1 MDPYRS
7 SMAAAAQ
14 FEAFDLDPRLLQGI
28 KDMGFDELFPIQAE
42 AIAPILQGRDLIG
55 QAHTGS
61 GKTLAYAVPMLQNI
75 QQNQPGIQGLVLAPT
90 RELAVQ
96 VATEFEKLAKHL
108 RIRTVPVYGGQ
119 SINVQL
125 DRLEDPRAKI
135 VVATPGRL
143 MDHLD
148 RRTIQLDKVAFVVLD
163 EADRMLDMGFI
174 DDIQTILNYVPRNH
188 QTALFS
194 ATMPDQIVHLSQRYL
209 RNPLKV
215 FVDSDEVSVDTVDQ
229 KIVQVEEDDKFQAL
243 CSLLERNLV
252 SRGLVFCATKI
263 RCDRLAQGLQTNGY
277 DAMPIHGD
285 LSQRQRDNAIHSFR
299 TGRTGLLIATDVAAR
314 GLDIPKVSHVINYD
328 MPEDPSMYFHRIGRT
343 ARAGRQG
350 VAISLLTRDDRE
362 IFNAVRRMTSA
373 TIDEIP
379 VPTIP
384 DLKISPVY
392 MPRRPTLGGGPGQ
405 FRRNRRCDN
414 RGRQRRSSRW

>member
-1 MDPYRS
+1 
-7 SMAAAAQ
+7 
-14 FEAFDLDPRLLQGI
+14 
-28 KDMGFDELFPIQAE
+28 MGFDELFPIQAE

-96 VATEFEKLAKHL
+96 IATEFEKLAKHL
-108 RIRTVPVYGGQ
+108 RVRTVPVYGGQ
-119 SINVQL
+119 SINVQI
-125 DRLEDPRAKI
+125 DRLEDPRTKI

-148 RRTIQLDKVAFVVLD
+148 RRTIELDKVAFVVLD

-174 DDIQTILNYVPRNH
+174 DDIRTILNYVPRDH

-194 ATMPDQIVHLSQRYL
+194 ATMPDQIVSLSQRYL

-215 FVDSDEVSVDTVDQ
+215 FVDSDEISVDTVVQ
-229 KIVQVEEDDKFQAL
+229 KIVQVQEDEKFMAL
-243 CSLLERNLV
+243 CSLLERNLI

-263 RCDRLAQGLQTNGY
+263 RCDRLAQGLQANGY
-277 DAMPIHGD
+277 DALPIHGD
-285 LSQRQRDNAIHSFR
+285 LSQRQRDNAIYNFR

-314 GLDIPKVSHVINYD
+314 GLDIPTVSHVINYD
-328 MPEDPSMYFHRIGRT
+328 MPNDPGMYFHRIGRT

-350 VAISLLTRDDRE
+350 IAISLLTRNDHELFDS
-362 IFNAVRRMTSA
+362 VRRMTSA

-379 VPTIP
+379 VPSIP
-384 DLKISPVY
+384 DLKISRVY
-392 MPRRPTLGGGPGQ
+392 MPPPPMGGQGG
-405 FRRNRRCDN
+405 FRRQRSFDN
-414 RGRQRRSSRW
+414 RGRQRRRSRW

>member
-1 MDPYRS
+1 
-7 SMAAAAQ
+7 MATAQ

-42 AIAPILQGRDLIG
+42 AISPILQGRDLIG

-96 VATEFEKLAKHL
+96 IATEFEKLAKHL
-108 RIRTVPVYGGQ
+108 RVRTVPVYGGQ
-119 SINVQL
+119 SINVQI
-125 DRLEDPRAKI
+125 DRLEDPRTKI

-148 RRTIQLDKVAFVVLD
+148 RRTIRLDKVAFLVLD

-174 DDIQTILNYVPRNH
+174 DDIRAILNYVPHDH

-194 ATMPDQIVHLSQRYL
+194 ATIPDQIVHLSQRYL

-215 FVDSDEVSVDTVDQ
+215 FVDSDELSVETVDQ
-229 KIVQVEEDDKFQAL
+229 KIVQVEEDEKFQAL
-243 CSLLERNLV
+243 CSLLERNLI

-263 RCDRLAQGLQTNGY
+263 RCDRLAQGLQANGY

-299 TGRTGLLIATDVAAR
+299 TGRTGLLVATDVAAR

-328 MPEDPSMYFHRIGRT
+328 MPEEPTMYFHRIGRT

-350 VAISLLTRDDRE
+350 IAISLLARDDHE
-362 IFNAVRRMTSA
+362 LFNAVRRMTSA

-379 VPTIP
+379 IP
-384 DLKISPVY
+384 AIPGLKISRVH
-392 MPRRPTLGGGPGQ
+392 MPSRPMQGAGRGQ
-405 FRRNRRCDN
+405 FHRQRRFDG
-414 RGRQRRSSRW
+414 RGRQRHQSRW